1 MWNKCRKTLQ
11 NRIEIHVKEI
21 KYKIRLTMMMLQDK
35 TKQNKTKSKLI
46 LNFRPSIQNIN
57 DWWLWKRKTNAL
69 LDLIKHLHDDNII
82 DNIY

>member
-35 TKQNKTKSKLI
+35 TKQNK
-46 LNFRPSIQNIN
+46 IQ
-57 DWWLWKRKTNAL
+57 TNL
-69 LDLIKHLHDDNII
+69 QFQTI
-82 DNIY
+82 DIEYQRLVVVEKENKCIA